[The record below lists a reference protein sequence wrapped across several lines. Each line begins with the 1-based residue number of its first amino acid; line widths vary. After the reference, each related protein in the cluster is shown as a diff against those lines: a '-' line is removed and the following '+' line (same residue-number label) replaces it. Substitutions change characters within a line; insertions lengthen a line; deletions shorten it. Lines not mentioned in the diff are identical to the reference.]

1 MPRKSLL
8 LAHRVVQQF
17 IIPTSPFSPHRSQL
31 NQKSSIVN
39 YQPVQRR
46 ILKLSY
52 SLLLYLLVQVA
63 FAQKVEEKD
72 SVTVNDRK
80 PDSLKVKFY
89 PRSFRVG
96 TDLISIIKSQT
107 QTNFSGWELNG
118 DVDCGK
124 IYLTVD
130 IGNWGRTYDL
140 PSPVPVPFHPLKS
153 GSYANQGTYWR
164 LGADINLLKKD
175 PDRNMFFIGLR
186 YGHSTFNEFTTI
198 MMIDQY
204 FGSIQKQVTNTAVT
218 AGWGELTAGL
228 RVKIWKEFWMGYTAR
243 MKFAPSVKGDN
254 EVQSYD
260 IPGYGQNAKGFYWG
274 FNYQIF
280 WRVPFVK
287 QKKPTPTFPK

>member
-52 SLLLYLLVQVA
+52 SLLLYLLVHVA

-96 TDLISIIKSQT
+96 TDLINIIKSQT
-107 QTNFSGWELNG
+107 QANFSGWELNG

-130 IGNWGRTYDL
+130 YGNWGRKYDL
-140 PSPVPVPFHPLKS
+140 PNAGK
-153 GSYANQGTYWR
+153 YENQGTYWR
-164 LGADINLLKKD
+164 VGGDINLLKKD

-186 YGHSTFNEFTTI
+186 YGHSSFNEFATI
-198 MMIDQY
+198 TFTDRY
-204 FGSIQKQVTNTAVT
+204 FGSIQKQISNNAVT

-254 EVQSYD
+254 EMKTYD
-260 IPGYGQNAKGFYWG
+260 IPGYGQNVQGFYWG

-280 WRVPFVK
+280 WRVPFTK